1 MRTVSVLVGLCLA
14 AALTASAGEKPSEQ
28 GFVPLFNG
36 KDLTGWAGS
45 VKGYVVE
52 DGKLVCKKKG
62 GGQLYTRRDY
72 ANFVLRFDFKIE
84 PGGNN
89 GLAIR
94 NPPGGH
100 AAYQGMELQIL
111 DDDHK
116 RYAKLQPYQYHG
128 SIYGVVPAKRGHLKP
143 AGQWNAQEVTA
154 DGTTIKVVLNGVTIK
169 VDGRVVAP
177 IRGADD
183 LYIGWCDRIDQPAIV
198 VTHTTVQVE
207 RHARAAGIHFF
218 TEAQQDVLVVQCHGA
233 VQVRFGFRAG
243 GKAHA

>member
-1 MRTVSVLVGLCLA
+1 MRVSSLVGLVVLLA
-14 AALTASAGEKPSEQ
+14 AATVGAGEAPKPDAE

-36 KDLTGWAGS
+36 TDLAGWAGS

-52 DGKLVCKKKG
+52 DGVLVCKKKG
-62 GGQLYTRRDY
+62 GGQLYTTKDY
-72 ANFVLRFDFKIE
+72 ANFVLRFDFKLE
-84 PGGNN
+84 AGGNN

-143 AGQWNAQEVTA
+143 AGEWNTEEVTA
-154 DGTTIKVVLNGVTIK
+154 DGTKI
-169 VDGRVVAP
+169 RVVVNGTTIVDADLQP
-177 IRGADD
+177 FIDGQDTPDHRGIKGHPG
-183 LYIGWCDRIDQPAIV
+183 LK
-198 VTHTTVQVE
+198 
-207 RHARAAGIHFF
+207 RAAGRIGFMG
-218 TEAQQDVLVVQCHGA
+218 HGA
-233 VQVRFGFRAG
+233 RVEFRNIRI
-243 GKAHA
+243 KELK

>member
-1 MRTVSVLVGLCLA
+1 MRTVSVLVGICLA
-14 AALTASAGEKPSEQ
+14 AVLGAAAEEPKPDEE

-36 KDLTGWAGS
+36 TDLTGWAGS

-52 DGKLVCKKKG
+52 DGKRICKKKG
-62 GGQLYTRRDY
+62 GGQLYTKRDY
-72 ANFVLRFDFKIE
+72 ANFIIRCDFKLE
-84 PGGNN
+84 AGGNN

-143 AGQWNAQEVTA
+143 AGEWNTQEVTA
-154 DGTTIKVVLNGVTIK
+154 DGTKTKVVLNGVAIVDADLQPF
-169 VDGRVVAP
+169 VDG
-177 IRGADD
+177 ADTPD
-183 LYIGWCDRIDQPAIV
+183 HKGIKGHPGLK
-198 VTHTTVQVE
+198 
-207 RHARAAGIHFF
+207 RAAGRIGFMG
-218 TEAQQDVLVVQCHGA
+218 HGA
-233 VQVRFGFRAG
+233 RVEFRG
-243 GKAHA
+243 IRVKELP